1 MAQRGSRCARDAVSR
16 RCRPSAAPTSSAV
29 ASALPA
35 CGTGENP
42 GLPGKKKSVLPG
54 KMLRGGGGGGNRA
67 GRRSSRCWWRSRA
80 GDSPQQHAVPSAAS
94 SAAAMGRAPP
104 AGTGAAA
111 ANGRARTGAR
121 DAVSLVTERGPA
133 PLTPWPMGK
142 GKRTPSPW
150 QRIEAPPAGNGRPR
164 DSSRQR
170 LGETLGG
177 HAPPKRLRPPALSSV
192 TVLNGAPGWRG
203 GRVDVVQ
210 HNT

>member
-1 MAQRGSRCARDAVSR
+1 MN
-16 RCRPSAAPTSSAV
+16 
-29 ASALPA
+29 
-35 CGTGENP
+35 GE
-42 GLPGKKKSVLPG
+42 
-54 KMLRGGGGGGNRA
+54 
-67 GRRSSRCWWRSRA
+67 
-80 GDSPQQHAVPSAAS
+80 
-94 SAAAMGRAPP
+94 
-104 AGTGAAA
+104 
-111 ANGRARTGAR
+111 GAR
-121 DAVSLVTERGPA
+121 LHVACMSWGGAWCKGAGLDG
-133 PLTPWPMGK
+133 G

-150 QRIEAPPAGNGRPR
+150 QRIEAPPAGNGRSR